1 MNDSSSLRATS
12 LQGARAGLVSRLVA
26 NAIDAIVVVVLVSVV
41 YLSAAGLS
49 FFFDP
54 QDFDFPKP
62 HLLLTT
68 SLSTGVTA
76 VYLALGWWI
85 SGRTPGKQVVGLR
98 VVDAG
103 GRSVGLGRS
112 IARAVA
118 CVLFPLG
125 FLWTAFSMRQAS
137 VQDLVLDTAV
147 IYDWESH
154 LAHHPFVTPPPSVAR
169 DRMEPRVSEYSS
181 GRL

>member
-1 MNDSSSLRATS
+1 MNDPPGLRATS

-26 NAIDAIVVVVLVSVV
+26 NAIDAVVVIVLVLVA

-54 QDFDFPKP
+54 QDFEFPKP

-68 SLSTGVTA
+68 SLSTSVTA

-98 VVDAG
+98 VIDLDG
-103 GRSVGLGRS
+103 SSVGLGRS

-118 CVLFPLG
+118 CVLFPVG
-125 FLWTAFSMRQAS
+125 FLWSAFSIRQAS
-137 VQDLVLDTAV
+137 IQDLALNTAV
-147 IYDWESH
+147 IYDWERH
-154 LAHHPFVTPPPSVAR
+154 LAHHPSVTPSSAVAR
-169 DRMEPRVSEYSS
+169 DRMRPRISE
-181 GRL
+181 

>member
-1 MNDSSSLRATS
+1 MNDPKSRQATS
-12 LQGARAGLVSRLVA
+12 LQGARAGFVSRLVA
-26 NAIDAIVVVVLVSVV
+26 NVIDAIVVVVVISIA
-41 YLSAAGLS
+41 YLAAAGAT

-54 QDFDFPKP
+54 QAFEFPKP

-68 SLSTGVTA
+68 GLSTGVTA
-76 VYLALGWWI
+76 VYLGLGWWI

-98 VVDAG
+98 VVDVG
-103 GRSVGLGRS
+103 GTSVGLGRS

-125 FLWTAFSMRQAS
+125 FLWTAISKRQAS
-137 VQDLVLDTAV
+137 VQDLVLNTAV

-154 LAHHPFVTPPPSVAR
+154 LAHRQSDIPSSQIAQ
-169 DRMEPRVSEYSS
+169 DRLGHRVSE
-181 GRL
+181 